1 MEMNQPS
8 VRNAIDDN
16 RNGLIGKPI
25 NRVDGRLK
33 VTGKAPYAHEVQ
45 EGPKGVTTDSTQAA
59 YGFIVDAT
67 IAKGTVAEID
77 TRAAERSP
85 GVLLVLTH
93 KNAPAQGAWG
103 PLEAK
108 DRYGRAS
115 PQLRDN
121 VVQHYGQAVAFV
133 VAKTFEQ
140 ARSAARLVQVTYA
153 QQEGQ
158 YELLKNMST
167 AVKPADDDF
176 MKADSKVGDFDGAF
190 AAAEVRY
197 DKSFTTPFQVH
208 AQMEP
213 HATVAYWEGA
223 KANTPERVV
232 IHCSAQLLKSAQ
244 QAVAA
249 TLQLQPAQVRIVSRY
264 IGGGFGGKLPIFGDV
279 MLSAMASR
287 LLNMPVKTA
296 LTRQQMFHFTTH
308 RSDTIQ
314 RIRLGASS
322 DGKISAV
329 HHETYSHSA
338 RFDNFYEN
346 GSTQTRSLYAAPNRL
361 TTHRAV
367 KLDLPVSDSTR
378 APGESV
384 GMLALEQA
392 MDELA
397 EMLKLD
403 PIELRIRNEPPM
415 DPELNV
421 PYSSRQLVACMRE
434 GAQRFGWSKR
444 HALPGVQM
452 DGRWMVGMGM
462 AAATRGN
469 LLMPSMCNVRLD
481 RQGVLTARMAMT
493 DIGTGS
499 YTVFKQVAAEM
510 LGLPLDKVKMELGD
524 SDFPATPGSG
534 GSWGA
539 ASAGSGLFD
548 ACTALREALARK
560 LGITPD
566 SATFTDGRISG
577 TDAAGKARSE
587 SLGSL
592 AGTLGL
598 EANGN
603 IKPGAMSK
611 AFSQQAY
618 GAHFA
623 EVGVDI
629 DTGEIRLRRMLG
641 VFAAGRILN
650 QKTAL
655 SQATGAMIWGVGAAL
670 HEHAVLDPRH
680 GYFVNHDLAEYHVPS
695 HADIPTI
702 EAYFLPEVDDKT
714 NPLKLKG
721 VGELGICGAGAAV
734 ANALYNASGVRIRDF
749 PLTLDKV
756 LTGLDTRRTLSASTA
771 R

>member
-1 MEMNQPS
+1 MDMNQPAP
-8 VRNAIDDN
+8 RNAIDEN

-25 NRVDGRLK
+25 DRVEGRLK
-33 VTGKAPYAHEVQ
+33 VMGKAPFAHEVQ
-45 EGPKGVTTDSTQAA
+45 EGGAA
-59 YGFIVDAT
+59 AHGYIVDAT
-67 IAKGTVAEID
+67 IAMGQVADID
-77 TRAAERSP
+77 TRAAENAP
-85 GVLLVLTH
+85 GVMLVLTH

-103 PLEAK
+103 PLTAK
-108 DRYGRAS
+108 DRYARAS
-115 PQLRDN
+115 PQLQSQRI
-121 VVQHYGQAVAFV
+121 QHYGQAVAFV
-133 VAKTFEQ
+133 VAKSFEQ
-140 ARSAARLVQVTYA
+140 ARSAARLVQVKYA
-153 QQEGQ
+153 AQDGQ
-158 YELLKNMST
+158 YELKKHLGQ
-167 AVKPADDDF
+167 AEKPADDDF
-176 MKADSKVGDFDGAF
+176 QKADSHIGDFDKAF
-190 AAAEVRY
+190 AAAAVKY
-197 DKSFTTPFQVH
+197 DKTFTTPFHVH

-223 KANTPERVV
+223 KGNQPERVV
-232 IHCSAQLLKSAQ
+232 IHCSSQLLKSAQ
-244 QAVAA
+244 KAVAA
-249 TLQLQPAQVRIVSRY
+249 TLQLKPEQVRIVSRY
-264 IGGGFGGKLPIFGDV
+264 IGGGFGGKLPIHGDV

-287 LLNMPVKTA
+287 QLNVPVKTA

-314 RIRLGASS
+314 RIRLGADS
-322 DGKISAV
+322 DGKLNAV
-329 HHETYSHSA
+329 AHETWSHSA

-346 GSTQTRSLYAAPNRL
+346 ASVQTRSLYAAPHRL

-392 MDELA
+392 IDELA
-397 EMLKLD
+397 ETLKLD
-403 PIELRIRNEPPM
+403 PIELRLRNEPPL

-421 PYSSRQLVACMRE
+421 PYSSRQLTACMRE

-444 HALPGVQM
+444 HATPAVQM
-452 DGRWMVGMGM
+452 EGRFLIGMGV

-469 LLMPSMCNVRLD
+469 LLMPSSCSVRLD
-481 RQGVLTARMAMT
+481 KQGVLTARMAMT

-499 YTVFKQVAAEM
+499 YTVLTQVAAEM

-524 SDFPATPGSG
+524 SDFPDTPGSG

-548 ACTALREALARK
+548 ACNALREALARK
-560 LGITPD
+560 LGVNAA
-566 SATFTDGRISG
+566 SAVFSGGLLHG
-577 TDAAGKARSE
+577 TDASGTARSD

-598 EANGN
+598 EAKGE
-603 IKPGAMSK
+603 IKPGVMSK
-611 AFSQQAY
+611 AYSQQSY

-623 EVGVDI
+623 EVAVDI

-650 QKTAL
+650 MKTAL
-655 SQATGAMIWGVGAAL
+655 SQATGAMIWGVGSAL

-695 HADIPTI
+695 HADIPAI

-734 ANALYNASGVRIRDF
+734 ANALYNASGVRLRDF

-756 LTGLDTRRTLSASTA
+756 LSGLDARRTLSAATRA
-771 R
+771 V